1 MALTMTRTRN
11 QTTLTRLAKL
21 LANLNGELE
30 FVALLAEESPGH
42 RELLEARQE
51 TLLSD
56 RDAVIVSLK
65 QYDPTINIVD
75 VGSLAEWMRPYGRPG
90 RNTRTR
96 YLARLTD
103 QR

>member
-1 MALTMTRTRN
+1 MTRTRN
-11 QTTLTRLAKL
+11 HRTLTRLAKL

-30 FVALLAEESPGH
+30 FVALLAEERPEH

-51 TLLSD
+51 ALQAD
-56 RDAVIVSLK
+56 RDAIALTLR
-65 QYDPTINIVD
+65 QYDSTINPLD